1 MSESI
6 RLDGMGGKR
15 KAKVQ
20 LAVGDLVEIDGQ
32 PFEVD
37 LDKFGFPTLETPITP
52 TAELHRRRGTQPA
65 SEEDFER
72 FAGDLPTDD
81 EG

>member
-1 MSESI
+1 MV
-6 RLDGMGGKR
+6 MGGQP

-20 LAVGDLVEIDGQ
+20 LAVGDLVEIEGRRL
-32 PFEVD
+32 EVE
-37 LDKFGFPTLETPITP
+37 LDRQGFPLLETPITP
-52 TAELHRRRGTQPA
+52 MAELDRRRGTQPA
-65 SEEDFER
+65 SEEEFQR

>member
-1 MSESI
+1 
-6 RLDGMGGKR
+6 MGGQR

-52 TAELHRRRGTQPA
+52 MSQLHKQRGTRPA
-65 SEEDFER
+65 SQGDFDR
-72 FAGDLPTDD
+72 FTADD
-81 EG
+81 PADGEG

>member
-1 MSESI
+1 
-6 RLDGMGGKR
+6 MGGQR

-20 LAVGDLVEIDGQ
+20 LAVGDLLEIDGP

-37 LDKFGFPTLETPITP
+37 LDKFGFPTPETPITP
-52 TAELHRRRGTQPA
+52 MAELDRRRGTRPA
-65 SEEDFER
+65 SDEEFER